1 MRAAIRMAGLTG
13 ADVDHVN
20 AHATGTPVGDV
31 GEAAAISRAVG
42 TGALVTAPKSAI
54 GHMFGAAGAVEAIL
68 TLRALE
74 TGTVPPTLNLD
85 RLDPAVDLDVVSGT
99 ARTAPLRAALNNSF
113 GFGGQN
119 ASLVFT
125 AA

>member
-1 MRAAIRMAGLTG
+1 
-13 ADVDHVN
+13 
-20 AHATGTPVGDV
+20 
-31 GEAAAISRAVG
+31 
-42 TGALVTAPKSAI
+42 
-54 GHMFGAAGAVEAIL
+54 MFGAAGAVEAIL

-74 TGTVPPTLNLD
+74 TGTVPPTLNLE

>member
-1 MRAAIRMAGLTG
+1 MTAAIRMAGLTG

-20 AHATGTPVGDV
+20 AHATSTPVGDV
-31 GEAAAISRAVG
+31 GEAAAIARAVG

-68 TLRALE
+68 SVRAIE
-74 TGTVPPTLNLD
+74 TGVVPATLNLEH
-85 RLDPAVDLDVVSGT
+85 LDPAVDLDVVSGS
-99 ARTAPLRAALNNSF
+99 ARTAPIRSALNNSF